1 MMVKI
6 ALVGNPNSGKTT
18 LFNLLTGSSQTVGN
32 WPGVT
37 VEKKS
42 GKVKNHE
49 DVYVDDLP
57 GIYSLSPYTLEE
69 VVARDYLASE
79 KVDVIINIIDATNLE
94 RNLYLSTQIF
104 ELGIPVVMAFN
115 MIDVVRKNGDII
127 NLEKLSESFGV
138 DIIEI
143 SALHAEGIDNV
154 VERALLRAQDGRL
167 PKEPRYSGEMEHIIA
182 HVEDI
187 VASYN
192 DSENIN
198 RYLAIKVL
206 ENDALVL
213 KKLNLDKRDLD
224 RISRMVDR
232 EQSRLDEDMQSIIT
246 NERYNYVTK
255 YTSKYLI
262 RMSDTRE
269 SLSVRID
276 NVVTHKY
283 LAIPIFIA
291 IIFSIYFI
299 AISTIGAWATD
310 FTNDVIVAKWIQGG
324 LTALFGAWNV
334 SAWIQGLVI
343 DGIVGGVGS
352 VIGFVPQILVLSFL
366 MAVLEDIG
374 YMARIAFIMDRVFRR
389 FGLSGKSII
398 PLLISTGCGVPGI
411 LATRTI
417 ESQRERRITII
428 TTTFIPCSAKIP
440 IIALIGTAVFNGAW
454 WIAPTGYFVGIMTVA
469 VSGIILKKMRPFAG
483 SPAPFVMEM
492 PTYHLPLMENVIKI
506 TLQRGLEFVKKAV
519 TVILLASVVLWFLQ
533 AFGFQNGQLAMVT
546 QNSESLLADIGN
558 LAAPLFEP
566 LGFGK
571 WQATI
576 ATFTGLIAK
585 ENLVSTIGVVYDF
598 GNGAGAFGEFTKDY
612 SSLQAFSFL
621 LFNLLCAPCFASI
634 GAIYQEMKS
643 LRWTV
648 FAVSYMTIFAYVI
661 AMVFYQLG
669 TLIAGGGFT
678 YLTAIAIFLVA
689 LLGYLFF
696 KKAPRTV

>member
-1 MMVKI
+1 MVKI

-18 LFNLLTGSSQTVGN
+18 LFNLLTGSNQTVGN

-42 GKVKNHE
+42 GNVKNHN
-49 DVYVDDLP
+49 DVTVDDLP

-79 KVDVIINIIDATNLE
+79 KIDVIINIIDATNLE

-104 ELGIPVVMAFN
+104 ELGIPVVLAFN
-115 MIDVVRKNGDII
+115 MIDVVRKNGDSI
-127 NLEKLSESFGV
+127 NLAKLATSFGV
-138 DIIEI
+138 DIVEI
-143 SALHAEGIDNV
+143 SALLGEGIDNV
-154 VERALLRAQDGRL
+154 IERALLRAQDRKM
-167 PKEPRYSGEMEHIIA
+167 PKEPRYSGEIEHIIA

-187 VASYN
+187 VSSYN
-192 DSENIN
+192 DNESLN

-206 ENDALVL
+206 EKDALVL
-213 KKLNLDKRDLD
+213 KKLNMEKKDLDK
-224 RISRMVDR
+224 IARMVEK
-232 EQSRLDEDMQSIIT
+232 EQFRLDEDMQSIIT

-276 NVVTHKY
+276 NVVTNKY
-283 LAIPIFIA
+283 LAIPIFIGV
-291 IIFSIYFI
+291 IFSIYFI

-310 FTNDVIVAKWIQGG
+310 FTNDVIVTGWIQGG
-324 LTALFGAWNV
+324 LTSLFGAWGI
-334 SAWIQGLVI
+334 SDWIQGLVI

-398 PLLISTGCGVPGI
+398 PLLVSTGCGVPGI
-411 LATRTI
+411 LSTRTI

-440 IIALIGTAVFNGAW
+440 IIALIGTAMFAGAW
-454 WIAPTGYFVGIMTVA
+454 WIAPLGYFAGIMAVA
-469 VSGIILKKMRPFAG
+469 VSGIILKKTRPFAG
-483 SPAPFVMEM
+483 APAPFVMEM
-492 PTYHLPLMENVIKI
+492 PTYHLPLMANVMKVTI
-506 TLQRGLEFVKKAV
+506 QRGLEFVKKAV
-519 TVILLASVVLWFLQ
+519 TVILLASVVLWFMQ
-533 AFGFQNGQLAMVT
+533 AFGFENGALVMVEH
-546 QNSESLLADIGN
+546 NSESLLANIGN
-558 LAAPLFEP
+558 FASPIFRP

-585 ENLVSTIGVVYDF
+585 ENLVSTIGVVYNFSDGSTSF
-598 GNGAGAFGEFTKDY
+598 GAFTSDFTQ
-612 SSLQAFSFL
+612 LQAFSFL

-643 LRWTV
+643 IRWTV
-648 FAVSYMTIFAYVI
+648 FAVGYMTIFAYVVALI
-661 AMVFYQLG
+661 VYQMGLLFSQGVFSLG
-669 TLIAGGGFT
+669 TLFAIGFV
-678 YLTAIAIFLVA
+678 IF
-689 LLGYLFF
+689 LGYLII